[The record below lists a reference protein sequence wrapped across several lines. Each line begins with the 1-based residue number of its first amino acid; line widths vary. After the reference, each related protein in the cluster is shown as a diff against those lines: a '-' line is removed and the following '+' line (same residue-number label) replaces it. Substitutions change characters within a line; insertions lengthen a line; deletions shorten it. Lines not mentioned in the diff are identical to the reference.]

1 MLCVQWAG
9 LLLLLFAERWFID
22 RYYFLQVNQVQE
34 KQQQLTEQRHQAQQK
49 DEQVREQLEQKRLAW
64 QAAKSD
70 REHYLEQLKEL
81 NSEPVS
87 DLSIEIKEHQQKL
100 EKAQQQFEKIGAVNL
115 AASQEYEEVS
125 QRFDELS
132 HQMQDLQNTV
142 DQLKDAMKKSRYL
155 KETLSLKKYAAEA
168 VNIWNMRI

>member
-1 MLCVQWAG
+1 LKAKKFVDPIQ
-9 LLLLLFAERWFID
+9 LELPNLSHNSNEQFQQTEK
-22 RYYFLQVNQVQE
+22 LQKRNEWQLELNQVQE

-49 DEQVREQLEQKRLAW
+49 TRVREQLEQKRLAW

-81 NSEPVS
+81 NAEALS
-87 DLSIEIKEHQQKL
+87 DLSIEMKDHQQKL
-100 EKAQQQFEKIGAVNL
+100 EKAQQQKIGVNL

-132 HQMQDLQNTV
+132 HQMQGST
-142 DQLKDAMKKSRYL
+142 
-155 KETLSLKKYAAEA
+155 KYG
-168 VNIWNMRI
+168 